1 MFCYIRSS
9 RFARL
14 QSIQCSIAGK
24 NLYIR
29 FTCSTGDAMGMNMV
43 SKGVQNVLDFLQID
57 FPDMDVIGISGESVI
72 DLNFYVLGKIHF
84 SELLIM

>member
-1 MFCYIRSS
+1 MVCTITILGEKQLKCMLLCRSS

-14 QSIQCSIAGK
+14 QSIRCAIAGK

-43 SKGVQNVLDFLQID
+43 SKGVQNVLDYLQND
-57 FPDMDVIGISGESVI
+57 FPDMDVMAISG
-72 DLNFYVLGKIHF
+72 KF
-84 SELLIM
+84 S